1 MKYKSLKSRVL
12 FWFGTVTF
20 VILVLFSLTFN
31 YFLNESIN
39 ANIKN
44 DLENIS
50 QQIPYKKTFRNVGV
64 AIVKNHKILT
74 KNKAFTLENIDGYL
88 KKNKKFF
95 IVNHPNDDDYIDAL
109 YIAKYKNRQ
118 ILVFKKNI
126 DNKIEDFQDP
136 LLFLIPLL
144 LIILVFLA
152 NTMINKILIPVQ
164 NLIKALQDNSVTKL
178 SKPLPVPKDE
188 DEIKELVISF
198 NDMIHRLKEG
208 IGQLDRF
215 NSDVS
220 HELKTPLTVIKGEV
234 EVVLRKP
241 REQYEYIQSLNTIS
255 YEADQIEHI
264 VENLLLLTKYSKE
277 TIIETFE
284 ICHLDAIVLNAIE
297 KYDAAIKNKHL
308 ILHIKKL
315 EPMVLKSNPLLLYTI
330 FSNLIDNAVK
340 YTQNGKKINISLY
353 KRGMIHFIIE
363 DEGIGIAAEELSKI
377 TERFYRIDRSRNKTI
392 KGFGL
397 GLSLVKNSVA
407 LLEGEMSINSVL
419 GKGTTV
425 HLSFYV

>member
-1 MKYKSLKSRVL
+1 M
-12 FWFGTVTF
+12 
-20 VILVLFSLTFN
+20 VLFSLTFN

>member
-1 MKYKSLKSRVL
+1 LKYKSLKSRVL